1 VVAEVIIVGAGLID
15 VWLLMD
21 EPRRSLAGAA
31 GALRTYTLVH
41 GGSPV
46 LLNLGDPSDIDI
58 SACPHRGERVD
69 ARYYGG
75 WELPVVGEVS
85 APTAV
90 LIRPDGYVAGA
101 GQSTATGLS
110 EELSFW
116 FGSSTVVE

>member
-1 VVAEVIIVGAGLID
+1 MAEVIIVGAGLID

-46 LLNLGDPSDIDI
+46 P
-58 SACPHRGERVD
+58 
-69 ARYYGG
+69 
-75 WELPVVGEVS
+75 
-85 APTAV
+85 
-90 LIRPDGYVAGA
+90 GA